1 MAPYTVIEMLDETN
15 LFLLDN
21 LVDALFRNGLYNE
34 EVDNEVDSFFMEM
47 DCPMYHDEIRSYVQ
61 ARWEVTVESWMSQ
74 IFGYLP

>member
-1 MAPYTVIEMLDETN
+1 MAPYTVIEMLDETH

-34 EVDNEVDSFFMEM
+34 EADSHVDSFFLEM

-61 ARWEVTVESWMSQ
+61 ARWNVTVDRWMAWM
-74 IFGYLP
+74 GGE

>member
-1 MAPYTVIEMLDETN
+1 MAPYTVIEMLDETG

-34 EVDNEVDSFFMEM
+34 EADNEVDTFFMEM

-61 ARWEVTVESWMSQ
+61 ARWEVTVDRWMSN
-74 IFGYLP
+74 IFGR